1 MVTSTKTETKRGT
14 GSRAKFPGPNGKK
27 PGGNGW
33 QGGDGSKRKF
43 SPARYRITMWVI
55 LAAIA
60 MMFAAISSA
69 YVILSTDEQREPVA
83 MPPMF
88 FVSTGIILTSS
99 WTFERAKRSLQ
110 STQFKGYTKWLV
122 ATLVL
127 GLSFLGSQ
135 LVGWRE
141 LARAGVYFASHPH
154 STFFYFFTGLHGAHL
169 LGGIFLLS
177 YLLVRTGHHSLV
189 VDSEKNLTWT
199 AVVGLYWHAMDA
211 IWIWLFLL
219 LLILK

>member
-1 MVTSTKTETKRGT
+1 MVTSTKTATKKGT
-14 GSRAKFPGPNGKK
+14 GPGPRFPGPNGKK

-33 QGGDGSKRKF
+33 RGGDGKRKF

-69 YVILSTDEQREPVA
+69 YIILSTDEQRQPVA

-99 WTFERAKRSLQ
+99 WTLQRAKRSLHLAQ
-110 STQFKGYTKWLV
+110 SKGYIKWLLI
-122 ATLVL
+122 TLAL

-135 LVGWRE
+135 LIGWRE
-141 LARAGVYFASHPH
+141 LARAGVYFAGHPH
-154 STFFYFFTGLHGAHL
+154 SSFFYFFTGLHGAHL
-169 LGGIFLLS
+169 IGGILLLT
-177 YLLVRTGHHSLV
+177 YLLFRTRNFALA
-189 VDSEKNLTWT
+189 VDSEKNLAWA

-219 LLILK
+219 LLILR